1 MQKTQFKYHSRQLVA
16 PFSDQHFYEFPPK
29 MTIFIGK
36 WNLDKNGIS
45 MMFEV
50 YYRNT
55 KMFIPEVCRRK
66 NIVKQLY
73 IVGNDDDDGTKYQL
87 DIILLQRQYYH
98 HKRMKYLFWVLFITG
113 NVHTLFHW
121 PHFPIVGTI
130 SACEHEFT
138 AYPTQYVTY
147 SM

>member
-1 MQKTQFKYHSRQLVA
+1 MQKSHFKYHLRQLVT
-16 PFSDQHFYEFPPK
+16 PFSDLHFYEFPPK
-29 MTIFIGK
+29 MTIFIRK

-45 MMFEV
+45 KIFEV

-87 DIILLQRQYYH
+87 DIILLQRKYYH

-121 PHFPIVGTI
+121 PHFPIMGTV
-130 SACEHEFT
+130 SACVQEFS
-138 AYPTQYVTY
+138 AYPMQYVTY
-147 SM
+147 CM